1 MKQGDQLM
9 SQVIEST
16 RQFKVKLPFATGE
29 SAGTSGPQSAR
40 AQLQASA
47 QVILKK
53 AQEANAYYS
62 KIRSFKDVSDYYSYA
77 NARMGELEG
86 YTKMISRVISIVS
99 SDQNYSFSDCLH
111 VMEGYTN
118 VITRLDQEADKIK
131 NEKKL

>member
-1 MKQGDQLM
+1 
-9 SQVIEST
+9 
-16 RQFKVKLPFATGE
+16 
-29 SAGTSGPQSAR
+29 
-40 AQLQASA
+40 
-47 QVILKK
+47 
-53 AQEANAYYS
+53 
-62 KIRSFKDVSDYYSYA
+62 
-77 NARMGELEG
+77 MGELEG